1 MHRAI
6 AELVATL
13 APPACCACGRP
24 VPAADEPL
32 CGACRRDLPW
42 LRGPRCPRCALPAPC
57 APCPA
62 SRLAFDAAWAPVAH
76 AGSARAAVRALK
88 FHGKLALADAMV
100 AQMAA
105 GAPRVLLDGADA
117 LVAVPPD
124 RGRARRRGFDPA
136 ALLAR
141 GLARRT
147 GLPVAPC
154 LRRTG
159 PSPRQLGARARDR
172 RAAGRLHV
180 QATRPAPTRALLVDD
195 VHTTGA
201 TLHACAQALRAAGAR
216 RVAAITYS
224 RAL

>member
-6 AELVATL
+6 AELVAIL

-24 VPAADEPL
+24 VPAADDPL

-62 SRLAFDAAWAPVAH
+62 STLAFDAAWAPVAH
-76 AGSARAAVRALK
+76 SGSARAAVSALK
-88 FHGKLALADAMV
+88 FHGRLALADAMV
-100 AQMAA
+100 AQLAT
-105 GAPRVLLDGADA
+105 GAPRVLLGAADA
-117 LVAVPPD
+117 IVPVPPD

-147 GLPVAPC
+147 GLPLAPC
-154 LRRTG
+154 LCRAGRA
-159 PSPRQLGARARDR
+159 PRQVGARARDR

-201 TLHACAQALRAAGAR
+201 TLHACARALRAAGAR
-216 RVAAITYS
+216 SVAAITYS